1 MGEGSQIRLEFTENS
16 CCEIAAIYNSSSLEP
31 CRSISI
37 PFIAS
42 GSHHAGAEGAG
53 YWSQSH
59 AHTAIRV
66 FGLNNAQQGAPGTV
80 PDPVLLGDMRARI
93 LMVQITGY

>member
-16 CCEIAAIYNSSSLEP
+16 CCEIAAIYNSGSREP
-31 CRSISI
+31 CRSVAI

-42 GSHHAGAEGAG
+42 GSHHARAEGAG
-53 YWSQSH
+53 YWSQSY
-59 AHTAIRV
+59 AHTAVRV
-66 FGLNNAQQGAPGTV
+66 FGLNNAQQGAASTV
-80 PDPVLLGDMRARI
+80 PDPVFLRDVRARI